1 MFQVDVM
8 SRTPI
13 YEQFVNQVEQYILA
27 GLLNEGDRIASVRTL
42 SMELSVNPNTIQ
54 KALSELD
61 RRGLI
66 TSVPGKGCF
75 IAESAKS
82 ILAASKRGNLAALK
96 EKLLEFKLA
105 GISKSE
111 IIACVGEVFVE
122 EDLEK

>member
-13 YEQFVNQVEQYILA
+13 YEQLVNQVEQFILA
-27 GLLNEGDRIASVRTL
+27 GLLQEGDKLASVRTL

-54 KALSELD
+54 KAFAELD

-82 ILAASKRGNLAALK
+82 LLLAAKRGNLSVLR
-96 EKLLEFKLA
+96 EKLLEFKMA
-105 GISKSE
+105 GIGKAE
-111 IIACVGEVFVE
+111 ILMCVEEVFGE
-122 EDLEK
+122 EEKK

>member
-13 YEQFVNQVEQYILA
+13 YEQLVNQVEQFILA
-27 GLLNEGDRIASVRTL
+27 GLLNEGDKLASVRTL

-54 KALSELD
+54 KALAELD

-82 ILAASKRGNLAALK
+82 ILSASKRGNLDILK

-105 GISKSE
+105 GIRKDE
-111 IIACVGEVFVE
+111 IIACVREVFGE
-122 EDLEK
+122 EEQKR